1 MKIVNMKK
9 FLRMVLLILSII
21 IIISLYFSNVSFSKG
36 EIKTK
41 TINVAKGDTLW
52 SIAREEQE
60 SNSYYENKDIRDII
74 YEIKKL
80 NNLDNNSN
88 LEIGQKLVIKSL

>member
-9 FLRMVLLILSII
+9 FLRMTLIVFVII
-21 IIISLYFSNVSFSKG
+21 IGISLYFNNVSFSKG
-36 EIKTK
+36 DIKTK
-41 TINVAKGDTLW
+41 TVNVTKGDTLW

-60 SNSYYENKDIRDII
+60 NNTYYENKDIRDII

-80 NNLDNNSN
+80 NKLDNNSN
-88 LEIGQKLVIKSL
+88 LKIGQKLIIKNL

>member
-9 FLRMVLLILSII
+9 FLRMTLIVFVII
-21 IIISLYFSNVSFSKG
+21 IGISLYFSNVSFSKG
-36 EIKTK
+36 DIKTK
-41 TINVAKGDTLW
+41 TVNVTKGDTLW

-60 SNSYYENKDIRDII
+60 NNAYYENKDIRDII

-80 NNLDNNSN
+80 NKLDNNSN
-88 LEIGQKLVIKSL
+88 LKIGQRLIIKSL